1 MASFSTRKVDGR
13 YYARI
18 SEKGRSPQRKSWPLK
33 TTQKMTAQVRLNKL
47 RKAYDRGDWNPWEGG
62 WLAPEPV
69 PLEEVTGAFLEA
81 KSHLR
86 PRTRD
91 TYDGILRRFRESLPP
106 GAMLQDVEPGDIR
119 AYVMAPN
126 ISNATQRKRYRHL
139 RTFFNWAEDEEH
151 IQSNPLGE
159 MEPPK
164 KETKEKAFLR
174 PEDVQKLLSKI
185 EEHILETRDAAGR
198 IPDLE
203 WLHRMIPVAVCTGL
217 RRGELV
223 ALQWEDVDLAGRTIH
238 VRHRGNF
245 RTKGNAERRIPL
257 RGDAEQV
264 LAQMHEPGITG
275 PVFTDRD
282 GKAIK
287 LNRVSRR
294 FKDMAREAKLD
305 ERIHFHSLRHTTGS
319 WLSMRGVPLRH
330 IQAILGHSSTSVT
343 EMYSHLAPETLNRAM
358 EETFGG

>member
-62 WLAPEPV
+62 WLTPEPM
-69 PLEEVTGAFLEA
+69 PLKEANDEFMEA

-91 TYDGILRRFRESLPP
+91 TYKGILRRFRETLPP
-106 GAMLQDVEPGDIR
+106 GAMLQDVEPSDIR
-119 AYVMAPN
+119 AYVMAPK

-139 RTFFNWAEDEEH
+139 RTFFNWAKDKER
-151 IQSNPLGE
+151 IQSNPLDKL
-159 MEPPK
+159 EPPK

-174 PEDVQKLLSKI
+174 PEDVKTLLNKI
-185 EEHILETRDAAGR
+185 EQHILETRDAAGR

-203 WLHRMIPVAVCTGL
+203 WLHRMIPVAVSTGL

-223 ALQWEDVDLAGRTIH
+223 ALQWEDVDLAGRTLH
-238 VRHRGNF
+238 VRHRGDF

-257 RGDAEQV
+257 RGDAERV
-264 LAQMHEPGITG
+264 LAQMHRPGISG
-275 PVFTDRD
+275 PVFTDRN
-282 GKAIK
+282 GKPIR
-287 LNRVSRR
+287 LDRVTKR
-294 FKDMAREAKLD
+294 FKDMARKAKLD
-305 ERIHFHSLRHTTGS
+305 KRIHFHSLRHTTGS
-319 WLSMRGVPLRH
+319 WLSMRGVPMRH

-358 EETFGG
+358 EETFGE